1 MSEVMSYL
9 TQYGYLAMF
18 GLLSLGFLGIPI
30 PDETLVMMFGGL
42 TTQGH
47 FGFWITFLV
56 SVLGSLSGMMLS
68 YGLGRFVGKPIMY
81 KYGKWIW
88 ITPKRLNKTEV
99 WFERFGTWSI
109 LIGYFIPG
117 IRQVT
122 SYLSGVYRL
131 KLRVYILYASIG
143 SVVWCGTFM
152 LIGRAIGHRWHR
164 IMPYVHGHRRFLIT
178 LVFILVV
185 LIISAVMLMISRKQ
199 RQRVAGEEPAS

>member
-18 GLLSLGFLGIPI
+18 GLLSLGFLGIPV

-122 SYLSGVYRL
+122 SYLSGVYQL
-131 KLRVYILYASIG
+131 KLRVYVLYAGVG

-152 LIGRAIGHRWHR
+152 LIGRALGHRWHR
-164 IMPYVHGHRRFLIT
+164 IMPYVHGHKRFLLMMTTIF
-178 LVFILVV
+178 LV
-185 LIISAVMLMISRKQ
+185 LIISAGVIWLTRKQ
-199 RQRVAGEEPAS
+199 QVTIEEPIS